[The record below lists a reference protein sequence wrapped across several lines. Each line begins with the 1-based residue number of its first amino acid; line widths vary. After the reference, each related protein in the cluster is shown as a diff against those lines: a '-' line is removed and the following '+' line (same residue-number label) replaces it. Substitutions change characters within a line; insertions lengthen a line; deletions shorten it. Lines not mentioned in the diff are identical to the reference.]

1 MATSG
6 KPASNPRSRKPK
18 QNLDQMDLWG
28 QPRPVDD
35 SSLVQGSP
43 EVAETQLDPAGSPEN
58 EAPVATLAPTAAAPE
73 APLPA
78 ATPAVPDIVGNATPE
93 PAPEENVTPMPTRR
107 SPRENGSAT
116 AVSRLFGAVGGAR
129 PSPALTRRQIDL
141 LAYLKQRQQRGANPP
156 SLPEICRDLGLS
168 SRGSLHKQVV
178 ALVEA
183 GLVEPMGGKQRGVR
197 LIGAANDD
205 DRMVPMLGA
214 IAAGR
219 PIEAMFH
226 GESLALPAWL
236 KTAPNCFALRVRG
249 DSMRDAGILD
259 GDVVVV
265 EARTAARDGETVVA
279 LIDGE
284 EATLKRIEQRPD
296 AVILHSANPAFE
308 PMRFGHGQV
317 QVQGIVVAQIRKY

>member
-6 KPASNPRSRKPK
+6 KPSATTRSRKPK

-35 SSLVQGSP
+35 ASLVDGSP
-43 EVAETQLDPAGSPEN
+43 EVVSTLDSTGIVMENESTATVTAGSTPEN
-58 EAPVATLAPTAAAPE
+58 EVVAVAAQEIAANDAPATESRGPVVE
-73 APLPA
+73 
-78 ATPAVPDIVGNATPE
+78 TPA
-93 PAPEENVTPMPTRR
+93 RR
-107 SPRENGSAT
+107 THRENGAT
-116 AVSRLFGAVGGAR
+116 TPVSRLFGAVGGAR

-183 GLVEPMGGKQRGVR
+183 GLVEPMAGKQRGVR
-197 LIGAANDD
+197 LISAANDD
-205 DRMVPMLGA
+205 ERMVPMLGA

-226 GESLALPAWL
+226 GESLALPGWL

-296 AVILHSANPAFE
+296 AVILHSANPGFE
-308 PMRFGHGQV
+308 PMHFGHGRV

>member
-6 KPASNPRSRKPK
+6 KPAATTRSRKPK

-28 QPRPVDD
+28 QVRPMEDA
-35 SSLVQGSP
+35 SLVDRSP
-43 EVAETQLDPAGSPEN
+43 EVPLSEIPASDGAEN
-58 EAPVATLAPTAAAPE
+58 EWVPVASDAPA
-73 APLPA
+73 
-78 ATPAVPDIVGNATPE
+78 PAVPATIAVGPENAANDAPAAPAAE
-93 PAPEENVTPMPTRR
+93 PVTEALARR
-107 SPRENGSAT
+107 APRENGAAT
-116 AVSRLFGAVGGAR
+116 SVSRLFGAVGGAR

-183 GLVEPMGGKQRGVR
+183 GLVEPMAGKQRGVR
-197 LIGAANDD
+197 LISAANDD
-205 DRMVPMLGA
+205 ERMVPMLGA

-226 GESLALPAWL
+226 GESLALPGWL